1 MIQKF
6 VIRMVERLE
15 KQEKKKS
22 VYRKSNHRKPVPPR
36 TRAAETQESG
46 VDTPKQ
52 ALWGAARPPS
62 HPHPSP
68 TPPPPP
74 CSRCCFRGCLI
85 AAAASPS
92 PNWRPR
98 WEESHF
104 SPLPRLQDPSEAACN
119 EKPGDKGPR
128 ESRVGRILALN
139 HPELCTEQQL
149 S

>member
-6 VIRMVERLE
+6 IIRMVERLE
-15 KQEKKKS
+15 KQEKKKIS
-22 VYRKSNHRKPVPPR
+22 LSKEQPQ
-36 TRAAETQESG
+36 ETSSTPNPCCRDSG
-46 VDTPKQ
+46 VRSGHSQ
-52 ALWGAARPPS
+52 AGLVGCCQATLP
-62 HPHPSP
+62 P

-104 SPLPRLQDPSEAACN
+104 SPLLCLQDPSEAACN
-119 EKPGDKGPR
+119 GKPGDKRPG
-128 ESRVGRILALN
+128 ESRVGRILAPN